1 MFKKTFNLVL
11 FGMIVCVAFLL
22 FTSIGTCEA
31 SGDSSQGNIMISIIG
46 VIALLTVFIMSGIYM
61 YKDAKERGTSGLPW
75 LVIGLLTGILGLIVW
90 LVLRPSHS
98 SKKNSF
104 HNHTERPDGITIL
117 AVLEGI
123 SGFYTLVT
131 GIFLI
136 PVLFLLREIS
146 RPSSSHLSIATQSSS
161 SSTHVD
167 FTILLIALGI
177 IVVVLATLHFMLA
190 YGFWKGRKWGWKLGI
205 IFPIVGIIGSIIIYI
220 VSSELGILV
229 SIIPSVIIGLIV
241 VFYLTRPHVKAY
253 FKKS

>member
-1 MFKKTFNLVL
+1 MFKKTFSLVL
-11 FGMIVCVAFLL
+11 FGMMVCVAFLL
-22 FTSIGTCEA
+22 FIPIGKCETSGA
-31 SGDSSQGNIMISIIG
+31 SSQGNIMISIIG

-98 SKKNSF
+98 SKEKNT
-104 HNHTERPDGITIL
+104 HNTERPDGITIL

-146 RPSSSHLSIATQSSS
+146 RPSSSQLSIASQSSS

-167 FTILLIALGI
+167 FSILLIALGI

-205 IFPIVGIIGSIIIYI
+205 IFPIVGVIGSIIIYI
-220 VSSELGILV
+220 VSSELEILV
-229 SIIPSVIIGLIV
+229 SVIPSIIIGLII

-253 FKKS
+253 FGKG